1 MLKKKEKKRNHAVFL
16 TNENPDWVELNV
28 SEITNMNT
36 YVKNI

>member
-1 MLKKKEKKRNHAVFL
+1 MLPAVFL